1 MCYELHFKSQK
12 PAQDKQA
19 DKAAP
24 VIERV
29 PAAKTPTQR
38 QPVTQTKDK
47 QGIEAELETTA
58 TA

>member
-1 MCYELHFKSQK
+1 MCYELFFKKLKS
-12 PAQDKQA
+12 AQDKQA

-29 PAAKTPTQR
+29 PAAKPQVQR

-47 QGIEAELETTA
+47 QETETELEIMGTA
-58 TA
+58 